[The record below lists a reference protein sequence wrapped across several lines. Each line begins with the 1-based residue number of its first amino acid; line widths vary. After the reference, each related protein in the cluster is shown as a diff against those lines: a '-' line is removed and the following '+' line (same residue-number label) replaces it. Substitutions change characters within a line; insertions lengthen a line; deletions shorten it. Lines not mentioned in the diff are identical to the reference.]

1 MILFF
6 LLLYQLIYIIL
17 YLYSRI
23 VPFIGENIVKVEE
36 LNIKDILLK
45 RVQENKPYSEYNRA
59 IAKFFIW
66 YILYWIWKR
75 F

>member
-1 MILFF
+1 MFF

-23 VPFIGENIVKVEE
+23 VPFIGENIVKVEDIKE
-36 LNIKDILLK
+36 WLNIKDILLK
-45 RVQENKPYSEYNRA
+45 RAQENKPYSEYHIS

-66 YILYWIWKR
+66 YILY
-75 F
+75 